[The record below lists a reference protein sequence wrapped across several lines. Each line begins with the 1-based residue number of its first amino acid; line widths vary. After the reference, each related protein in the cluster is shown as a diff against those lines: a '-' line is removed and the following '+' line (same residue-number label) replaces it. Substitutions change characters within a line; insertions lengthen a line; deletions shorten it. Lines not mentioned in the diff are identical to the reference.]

1 MTQFRKYLRPI
12 PAVMAMALALLVLK
26 GVGLAIDAR
35 AQDGQP
41 AAAAAQPSKPKAAAP
56 DPAADDAKETS
67 AAEVDVLTSLS
78 HRRSELDARQDSL
91 TARENLLAAAAK
103 RVDGK
108 ISELKQLQL
117 QLQTL
122 LGQRDAAEQKQLDVL
137 VKSYSS
143 MKPRDAARI
152 FESLDDEVLLPVT
165 GAMKPDI
172 LGAVLAQMKPE
183 SAQKLTVKLA
193 NRLKVKE
200 PQPAPL
206 SAQVAAL
213 TPAATPVATTA
224 SPVSAAAPLAQ
235 GGTGAQAATAPAP
248 IPNTQ
253 ATTTAATTAA
263 SAPPPASP
271 PNAVAPPK

>member
-1 MTQFRKYLRPI
+1 
-12 PAVMAMALALLVLK
+12 MAMALALLVLK
-26 GVGLAIDAR
+26 GAGLAIDAK

-41 AAAAAQPSKPKAAAP
+41 AAAAAQPSKPKLAAP

-78 HRRSELDARQDSL
+78 HRRSELDAREDSL
-91 TARENLLAAAAK
+91 MARENLLAAAAK

-108 ISELKQLQL
+108 ISELKQLQS
-117 QLQTL
+117 QLQAL
-122 LGQRDAAEQKQLDVL
+122 LGQRDAAEQKQLEVL

-143 MKPRDAARI
+143 MKAHDAARI
-152 FESLDDEVLLPVT
+152 FESLDDDVLLPVT
-165 GAMKPDI
+165 GAMKPDV

-200 PQPAPL
+200 AQPAPL
-206 SAQVAAL
+206 PAQIAAL
-213 TPAATPVATTA
+213 TPAATPVAATA
-224 SPVSAAAPLAQ
+224 SPGSTAPPLAQ
-235 GGTGAQAATAPAP
+235 GGTGTQTATALAP
-248 IPNTQ
+248 VPNPQ
-253 ATTTAATTAA
+253 ATTTAATTAT

-271 PNAVAPPK
+271 PVAPPK

>member
-1 MTQFRKYLRPI
+1 
-12 PAVMAMALALLVLK
+12 MAMALALLVLK

-41 AAAAAQPSKPKAAAP
+41 AAAAAQPSKPKVAAP

-78 HRRSELDARQDSL
+78 HRRSELDAREDSL

-122 LGQRDAAEQKQLDVL
+122 LGQRDAAEQKQLEVL

-165 GAMKPDI
+165 GAMKPDV

-200 PQPAPL
+200 PQPAPPP
-206 SAQVAAL
+206 AQVAAL
-213 TPAATPVATTA
+213 TPAATPVAATA
-224 SPVSAAAPLAQ
+224 SPGSTPAPLAQ
-235 GGTGAQAATAPAP
+235 GGTGTQTATALAP
-248 IPNTQ
+248 IANPQ
-253 ATTTAATTAA
+253 ATATAATTAA

>member
-26 GVGLAIDAR
+26 SVGLAIDAR

-78 HRRSELDARQDSL
+78 HRRSELDAREDSL

-122 LGQRDAAEQKQLDVL
+122 LGQRDAAEQKQLEVL

-152 FESLDDEVLLPVT
+152 FESLDDDVLLPVT
-165 GAMKPDI
+165 GAMKPDV

-200 PQPAPL
+200 PQPAQPA
-206 SAQVAAL
+206 AQVAAL
-213 TPAATPVATTA
+213 TPATAPVATTVSPGSGTA
-224 SPVSAAAPLAQ
+224 SP
-235 GGTGAQAATAPAP
+235 AQAGPGPQTANGPTPAP
-248 IPNTQ
+248 IPQ

-263 SAPPPASP
+263 SAPPPASS
-271 PNAVAPPK
+271 PNPVAPPK